1 MDANKE
7 RGGSGSQRERE
18 RVWLAVT
25 AHAAAQ
31 RQQLAN
37 ERYMKWKTDFPLIS
51 LYSLSGPLA
60 VVKPIRRRSCGQ
72 SRVESSSRGRNN
84 CGGGCMPENL
94 YIFFISGEMW
104 GRKGVMCV

>member
-1 MDANKE
+1 MGVS
-7 RGGSGSQRERE
+7 GGA
-18 RVWLAVT
+18 LAVT
-25 AHAAAQ
+25 ARAAAQ

-84 CGGGCMPENL
+84 CEGAASRKTFILFYLFIL
-94 YIFFISGEMW
+94 YIGGDVRRE
-104 GRKGVMCV
+104 GVMCV